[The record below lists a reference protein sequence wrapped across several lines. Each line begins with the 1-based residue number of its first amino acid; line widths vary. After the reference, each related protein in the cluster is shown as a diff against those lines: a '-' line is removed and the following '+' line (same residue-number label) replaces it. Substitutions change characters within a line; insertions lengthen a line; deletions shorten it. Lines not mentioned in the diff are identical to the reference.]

1 MAGRQ
6 EGWEATFRP
15 PVVSVERYSLIATS
29 PEPGGALESPVRSP
43 LGSPV
48 SHTHMA
54 QSNLRIR
61 FLGAFHGLRRVA
73 YHRPHSCAS
82 TYPLGVYSGDL
93 IVVTSVGVPPVHV
106 VVGSFVKGCWV
117 GLGMLSRFAPWRCS
131 AFLACSA
138 QTHLQYQTIWCLG

>member
-61 FLGAFHGLRRVA
+61 FLGAFHGLRRVT
-73 YHRPHSCAS
+73 YHAPAPTRVHLHTRWVRTLVIHSGNICGCAS
-82 TYPLGVYSGDL
+82 SARCCGLFLEGLLG
-93 IVVTSVGVPPVHV
+93 
-106 VVGSFVKGCWV
+106 WA
-117 GLGMLSRFAPWRCS
+117 GMLSSS
-131 AFLACSA
+131 AFLACSSA